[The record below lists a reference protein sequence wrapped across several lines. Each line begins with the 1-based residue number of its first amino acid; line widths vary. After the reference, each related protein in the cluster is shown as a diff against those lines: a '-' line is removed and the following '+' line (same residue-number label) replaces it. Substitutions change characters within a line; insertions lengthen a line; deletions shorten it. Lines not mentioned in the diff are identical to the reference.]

1 MLLGLYTCYLDTRR
15 TCTRERSKC
24 SFFCALHSAKVTT
37 SKYPNSAQAA
47 LMRKAEAEKMAL
59 KALLGGLGGRANQ
72 NCFRKGDQPRISSDV
87 CIEC

>member
-1 MLLGLYTCYLDTRR
+1 
-15 TCTRERSKC
+15 
-24 SFFCALHSAKVTT
+24 
-37 SKYPNSAQAA
+37 
-47 LMRKAEAEKMAL
+47 MRKAEAEKMAL